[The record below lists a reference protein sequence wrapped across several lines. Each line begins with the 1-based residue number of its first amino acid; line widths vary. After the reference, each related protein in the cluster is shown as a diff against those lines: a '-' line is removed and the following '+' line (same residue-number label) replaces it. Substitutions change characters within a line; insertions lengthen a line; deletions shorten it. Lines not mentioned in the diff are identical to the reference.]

1 MIQRWPFTNFLI
13 SKLRQC
19 LIFILYYYFFMIFQ
33 IYLTCLNCIS
43 SYLCSTLETKKCHVK
58 FLFCFFNKEGCCRQ
72 AENSVSIMGNAT
84 DIHQRR
90 PRRNRVSAGTA
101 LTVRC
106 REINGHCEVN
116 LGPGTV
122 MERIRLTE
130 GRKTCSLMRLR
141 QVWLCT
147 LPQRSSK
154 SSRRTKIFI
163 IDLTAALPNEVP
175 SAYLLFNFYE
185 TEGPHIAGCLPR
197 WP

>member
-1 MIQRWPFTNFLI
+1 MFDFYSLWLFFLDL
-13 SKLRQC
+13 SDL
-19 LIFILYYYFFMIFQ
+19 LDMLELHFITFV
-33 IYLTCLNCIS
+33 
-43 SYLCSTLETKKCHVK
+43 CSTLETKNVTSS
-58 FLFCFFNKEGCCRQ
+58 FCFLTRRDVADRQ
-72 AENSVSIMGNAT
+72 KTLSVFMGNAT

-147 LPQRSSK
+147 LPQCSSK

-185 TEGPHIAGCLPR
+185 TEGPHIAGGLPR
-197 WP
+197 WR

>member
-1 MIQRWPFTNFLI
+1 MFDFYSLWLFFLDLSDLLDMWI
-13 SKLRQC
+13 AFHHICMQHARNKKMSRQV
-19 LIFILYYYFFMIFQ
+19 F
-33 IYLTCLNCIS
+33 
-43 SYLCSTLETKKCHVK
+43 V
-58 FLFCFFNKEGCCRQ
+58 FCFLTRRDVADRQ
-72 AENSVSIMGNAT
+72 KTLSVFMGNVT

-90 PRRNRVSAGTA
+90 PRQNRVSAGTA

-130 GRKTCSLMRLR
+130 GRKTCSLMRLW

-147 LPQRSSK
+147 LPQCSSK

-163 IDLTAALPNEVP
+163 IDLTAAWPNEVP

-185 TEGPHIAGCLPR
+185 TEGPHIAGGLPR
-197 WP
+197 WR

>member
-1 MIQRWPFTNFLI
+1 MFDFYSLWLFFSWSFRFTWHVWIAFYHICMQHARNKKMSRQVFVFSFLTRRDVAD
-13 SKLRQC
+13 RQK
-19 LIFILYYYFFMIFQ
+19 
-33 IYLTCLNCIS
+33 
-43 SYLCSTLETKKCHVK
+43 TL
-58 FLFCFFNKEGCCRQ
+58 
-72 AENSVSIMGNAT
+72 SVFMGNAT

-106 REINGHCEVN
+106 CEINGHCEVN

-141 QVWLCT
+141 QFWLCT
-147 LPQRSSK
+147 LPQCSSK

-185 TEGPHIAGCLPR
+185 TEGPHIAGGLPR
-197 WP
+197 WH